1 LTKVS
6 NRIRRETIFLVQL
19 VAVGL
24 NRVNKKCGG
33 FFFYNRDGLKVLH
46 EKLEWNVKLLS
57 SHFHFN
63 NNLLVIAHL
72 NTYVSQL
79 HFVETWPCL
88 KFEMSFV
95 SSQGVDLQLVQI
107 NFWYFRVG
115 AV

>member
-57 SHFHFN
+57 
-63 NNLLVIAHL
+63 
-72 NTYVSQL
+72 
-79 HFVETWPCL
+79 
-88 KFEMSFV
+88 
-95 SSQGVDLQLVQI
+95 
-107 NFWYFRVG
+107 
-115 AV
+115 